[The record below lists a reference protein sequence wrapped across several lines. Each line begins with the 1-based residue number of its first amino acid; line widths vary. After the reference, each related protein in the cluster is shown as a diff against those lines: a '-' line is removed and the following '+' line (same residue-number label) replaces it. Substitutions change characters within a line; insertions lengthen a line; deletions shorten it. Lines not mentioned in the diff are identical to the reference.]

1 MTELSIMIE
10 AQDGVNWPIWKSLV
24 EEVEALGFA
33 GMFRSDHYTNPHD
46 PEKDSLEMVVSLAYL
61 AEHTSRIHFGPLVA
75 PVSFREPTMLARQAA
90 AIDDLSEGRMLLGLG
105 AGWQDREHDMF
116 GHNLGSIKERM
127 DRFEEGV
134 EVVNSLLTSNEPVN
148 FDGRY
153 FRLREAILLPRPQRP
168 GGPPILIGG
177 SGRNRTLPLVARYAG
192 QWNAVNPTVQEFREM
207 SARLDEL
214 LRQEGRQPGDV
225 KRSIMTMVI
234 FGRTREDLQK
244 RLDKPPFNSPTLA
257 DKSLDE
263 KIATWRDER
272 HVLVGNGEEIATQI
286 SALSEAGVQEIMT
299 QWFQLDDLEGLRQYA
314 EDVLPRLG

>member
-1 MTELSIMIE
+1 MIE